1 MQVSMTLANIA
12 VLFGS
17 MIALAAAPSVSVLT
31 VSARSASLGFR
42 HGVFTTLGILAA
54 DILFILLALFGLTLL
69 AKLMGN
75 TFYVIGYI
83 GGAYLILLG
92 VGLWVADRETPRR
105 EPAGAASLLS
115 SFWAGLLITLADQK
129 AVLFYLGFFPAFV
142 DLSQIGAA
150 DFAII
155 LALTV
160 FAVGGVK
167 LVYAYL
173 AERAGIIFGA
183 TAGRALNRT
192 AAAIMIIVG
201 LYLVCITHVGR

>member
-1 MQVSMTLANIA
+1 MTLANTA

-17 MIALAAAPSVSVLT
+17 MIALAATPSVSVLT

-69 AKLMGN
+69 AKLMGG
-75 TFYVIGYI
+75 TSYLIGYI

-92 VGLWVADRETPRR
+92 VRLWGAARETSHQDA
-105 EPAGAASLLS
+105 AGATSLLS
-115 SFWAGLLITLADQK
+115 SFWTGLLITLADQK

-150 DFAII
+150 DIAII
-155 LALTV
+155 IALTV
-160 FAVGGVK
+160 IAVGGVK
-167 LVYAYL
+167 LGYAL
-173 AERAGIIFGA
+173 AAERASGILGPK
-183 TAGRALNRT
+183 AGSALNRA
-192 AAAIMIIVG
+192 AAAIMIAVG
-201 LYLVCITHVGR
+201 LYLVLATHLGQ